1 LRLPTPKE
9 LTMPYPQ
16 AVLDVA
22 AEVRNWGR
30 WGDEDQIGTLNFI
43 TNEAVKAAAALVR
56 TGKRFSLAYP
66 LQLNG
71 LQTGA
76 IPGRVNPLRTMVAI
90 NSCLTGDRDTF
101 CTSDDVVVM
110 GLQAATHWD
119 GLGHA
124 SYGGKIYGGRA
135 ESVIT
140 EQGAGQCGIEQV
152 RFLTGRGVL
161 LDVARQKGVEILP
174 AGYAIT
180 GEDLS
185 AAASDQAV
193 QVRSGDIVLVRTG
206 MMALAKAGDLAG
218 YLGELD
224 PDVPL
229 PRAPGIGLSCAPWFH
244 RHEVAAVATDNIT
257 FEVLPWDPAAP
268 GAILPM
274 HCLHLV
280 EMGMTQGQNWD
291 LEDLAADCA
300 GDGVYDFLL
309 EASPQPFVGGVGSP
323 VNPVAIK

>member
-1 LRLPTPKE
+1 
-9 LTMPYPQ
+9 MPYPQ
-16 AVLDVA
+16 AVIDVA
-22 AEVRNWGR
+22 AQVRNWGR

-43 TNEAVKAAAALVR
+43 TDDVVRSAAALIR

-76 IPGRVNPLRTMVAI
+76 IPGRVNPLRTMVAVNACI
-90 NSCLTGDRDTF
+90 TGDRDTF

-124 SYGGKIYGGRA
+124 SYGGRVYGGRD
-135 ESVIT
+135 ERVIT
-140 EQGAGQCGIEQV
+140 EQGAGQCGIERIQY
-152 RFLTGRGVL
+152 LTGRGVL
-161 LDVARQKGVEILP
+161 LDVARQKGLDVLP
-174 AGYAIT
+174 PAYAIS
-180 GEDLS
+180 GDDLS
-185 AAASDQAV
+185 ATASDQGV
-193 QVRSGDIVLVRTG
+193 EVRSGDIVLVRTG
-206 MMALAKAGDLAG
+206 MMARAKGGDLAG

-224 PDVPL
+224 PDLLL

-244 RHEVAAVATDNIT
+244 RREVAAVATDNIT
-257 FEVLPWDPAAP
+257 FEVMPWDPEAP

-291 LEDLAADCA
+291 LEELAADCA
-300 GDGVYDFLL
+300 GDGVYDFFL

-323 VNPVAIK
+323 VNPVVIK

>member
-1 LRLPTPKE
+1 V
-9 LTMPYPQ
+9 PYPQ

-22 AEVRNWGR
+22 TQVRNWGR
-30 WGDEDQIGTLNFI
+30 WGEDDQIGTLNFI
-43 TNEAVKAAAALVR
+43 TDAVVRDAAALVR
-56 TGKRFSLAYP
+56 RGTRFSLAYP

-76 IPGRVNPLRTMVAI
+76 IPGRVNPLHTMVSI
-90 NSCLTGDRDTF
+90 NACFSGDRETF

-124 SYGGKIYGGRA
+124 SYGGKIYGGRD
-135 ESVIT
+135 EGVVT
-140 EQGAGQCGIEQV
+140 EHGASQCGIE
-152 RFLTGRGVL
+152 RIRTLTSRGVL
-161 LDVARQKGVEILP
+161 LDVARAKGLDVLEP
-174 AGYAIT
+174 AYAIT
-180 GEDLS
+180 GDDLS
-185 AAASDQAV
+185 ATAAAQGV
-193 QVRSGDIVLVRTG
+193 EVRSGDIALVRTG
-206 MMALAKAGDLAG
+206 LMARAKAGDLAG

-224 PDVPL
+224 PNLGL
-229 PRAPGIGLSCAPWFH
+229 PRAAGIGLSCAPWFH
-244 RHEVAAVATDNIT
+244 RHETAAVATDNIT
-257 FEVLPWDPAAP
+257 FEVLPWDPAVP

-291 LEDLAADCA
+291 LEELAQDCA
-300 GDGVYDFLL
+300 QDGVYEFFL

>member
-1 LRLPTPKE
+1 V
-9 LTMPYPQ
+9 PYPQ

-22 AEVRNWGR
+22 AQVRNWGR
-30 WGDEDQIGTLNFI
+30 WGDDDQIGTLNFI
-43 TNEAVKAAAALVR
+43 TNDAVRAAAQLVR
-56 TGKRFSLAYP
+56 SGRRFSLAYP

-76 IPGRVNPLRTMVAI
+76 IPGRLNPLRTMVAI
-90 NSCLTGDRDTF
+90 NACLTGDRETF

-124 SYGGKIYGGRA
+124 SYGGKIYGGRDA
-135 ESVIT
+135 GVIT
-140 EQGAGQCGIEQV
+140 EHGASECGIE
-152 RFLTGRGVL
+152 RIRSLTGRGVL
-161 LDVARQKGVEILP
+161 LDVALWKGLDVLEP
-174 AGYAIT
+174 AYAIT
-180 GEDLS
+180 GDDLS
-185 AAASDQAV
+185 MTAAAQGVD
-193 QVRSGDIVLVRTG
+193 VRSGDIVLVRTG
-206 MMALAKAGDLAG
+206 LMARAKAGDLAG

-224 PDVPL
+224 PEVQL

-257 FEVLPWDPAAP
+257 FEVLPWDPAVP

-274 HCLHLV
+274 HCIHLV

-291 LEDLAADCA
+291 LEELAVDCA
-300 GDGVYDFLL
+300 GDGVYEFFL